1 MEESAALDLLTLLV
15 SLDLVVLVGL
25 LVKREISLSRSL
37 LLVLEHYHL

>member
-37 LLVLEHYHL
+37 LLVLEY